1 MEKRLLCHP
10 SVAFKIAWLRY
21 AKSIAVL
28 AFFHKLSVSPACVPV
43 NYLTAS
49 SPRQTIAPLP
59 KHDNTQFDLSQSA
72 VNTQVQG
79 VLSPT
84 RPQMTAVKRSRC
96 EAHSPCAVAP
106 QHTSPTRSRELEYA
120 GPISFSRN
128 CAQCIGRR
136 RSSLHQPVCY
146 SLTNF

>member
-1 MEKRLLCHP
+1 MTSLRKIHSCISVFPISCRSVQLLC
-10 SVAFKIAWLRY
+10 SSELM
-21 AKSIAVL
+21 
-28 AFFHKLSVSPACVPV
+28 
-43 NYLTAS
+43 TAS
-49 SPRQTIAPLP
+49 SSRQTIAPFP
-59 KHDNTQFDLSQSA
+59 KHDNTRFDLSQSA
-72 VNTQVQG
+72 VKKNTQVQG